1 VAALA
6 AALAIPAQSPAAPLD
21 RAVAH
26 DIAFAR
32 AQLNRTLSE
41 VPTGAYPHQTNA
53 DGTWGTHSAGWWTS
67 GFFPGAMWHMFAL
80 TGDPAWRSAAAAR
93 QAGIEGLKNN
103 TSTHDLGFMIFDSFG
118 NGFKLTGTDSYRQT
132 VLTAASS
139 LATRYSSTVH
149 AIRSQNNASGDSPT
163 DFRVIIDTMM
173 NLELLW
179 WASKH
184 GGLLSHGTKALEHA
198 RTTANQH
205 VRADGST
212 NQLVVF
218 DSDTGAVKRKGTIQG
233 AGSLSTWARGQAWA
247 VHGFTMAY
255 RESRDSQML
264 ATARKVAD
272 YYVSHLP
279 ADKIPYWDFQAPGIP
294 NEPRDS
300 SAAAIAA
307 SGLIELSQLDSDI
320 TRSRTYLDTAR
331 ATLESLSSPAYL
343 AEGTSAR
350 SILLHG
356 TDNKPLGQYDRGL
369 IYGDYFFLEA
379 LRRYRAAVRGPA
391 PAPDFNGDGY
401 DDLAVGA
408 PGEDASGVDV
418 GAVDVL
424 YGGAGGPGGGGA
436 AHFGQGSAGGS
447 PRAGDAFGA
456 AVGTGDF
463 NGDGYSDLA
472 VGAPGES
479 GGAGAVN
486 VVYGSASGLVS
497 AGAQQLGQ
505 GSSSYATE
513 AGDHFGVALAAGD
526 FNGDGYADLAGGAP
540 DEDTT
545 AGADV
550 GSVSILPGSATG
562 LAGNTVKQ
570 LDQQTAGGTV
580 APGDHFG
587 AALTAGQ
594 LDTDRYG
601 DLAVGAPDQ
610 DAPGA
615 VDAGCINVLLG
626 GAWGLTSSQAFE
638 LSQSGAIGGQEETG
652 DRYGAALTAGD
663 FDGDGDADLAA
674 GAPGEDGPQGNDVG
688 SVVVVPS
695 IITNTGAR
703 QYDQGAAGGTPE
715 PGDRFGA
722 ALAAGSFDGDGHF
735 DLVVGAPDE
744 DAGASDAGH
753 ANVLFG
759 SPTTLGNPMQLD
771 QSAGGGAVEAGDRFG
786 AALTVGNFN
795 GDNRDDVAVGAP
807 REDDAAGVDAGKVNV
822 IFGQLGSAG
831 SVQLDQSQTGD
842 ANEGGDKFGAALR

>member
-1 VAALA
+1 
-6 AALAIPAQSPAAPLD
+6 
-21 RAVAH
+21 
-26 DIAFAR
+26 
-32 AQLNRTLSE
+32 
-41 VPTGAYPHQTNA
+41 
-53 DGTWGTHSAGWWTS
+53 
-67 GFFPGAMWHMFAL
+67 
-80 TGDPAWRSAAAAR
+80 
-93 QAGIEGLKNN
+93 
-103 TSTHDLGFMIFDSFG
+103 
-118 NGFKLTGTDSYRQT
+118 
-132 VLTAASS
+132 
-139 LATRYSSTVH
+139 
-149 AIRSQNNASGDSPT
+149 
-163 DFRVIIDTMM
+163 
-173 NLELLW
+173 
-179 WASKH
+179 
-184 GGLLSHGTKALEHA
+184 
-198 RTTANQH
+198 
-205 VRADGST
+205 
-212 NQLVVF
+212 VVF
-218 DSDTGAVKRKGTIQG
+218 DSDTGAVKRKGTVQG
-233 AGSLSTWARGQAWA
+233 AASLSTWARGQAWA
-247 VHGFTMAY
+247 LYGFTMAY
-255 RESRDSQML
+255 RESRDSHILPILRQ
-264 ATARKVAD
+264 VAD
-272 YYVSHLP
+272 YYESHLP

-307 SGLIELSQLDSDI
+307 SGLIELAQLDSDA

-379 LRRYRAAVRGPA
+379 LRRYRAAVRGPS
-391 PAPDFNGDGY
+391 PPPDFNGDGY

-424 YGGAGGPGGGGA
+424 YGGASGPGSGGA

-456 AVGTGDF
+456 AVGSGDF

-486 VVYGSASGLVS
+486 IVYGSASGLES

-540 DEDTT
+540 DEDST

-550 GSVSILPGSATG
+550 GFVSVMPGSAGG
-562 LAGNTVKQ
+562 LTSNSVKQ
-570 LDQQTAGGTV
+570 LDQSVAAGTAQ
-580 APGDHFG
+580 PGDHFG
-587 AALTAGQ
+587 AALAVGAF
-594 LDTDRYG
+594 DTDRYA
-601 DLAVGAPDQ
+601 DLAIGAPDQ

-615 VDAGCINVLLG
+615 TDTGHINMLRG
-626 GAWGLTSSQAFE
+626 GAWGLSSDAAQEIGQGSA
-638 LSQSGAIGGQEETG
+638 SGGQEETG
-652 DRYGAALTAGD
+652 DRFGAAMAAGD
-663 FDGDGDADLAA
+663 LDGDGDSDLAV
-674 GAPGEDGPQGNDVG
+674 GSPGEDTSQGTDAGAVIVEPGGGAGITGQG
-688 SVVVVPS
+688 S
-695 IITNTGAR
+695 R

-715 PGDRFGA
+715 PGDHFGA

-744 DAGASDAGH
+744 DAGASDVGH

-759 SPTTLGNPMQLD
+759 SPTTLGNGMQLD
-771 QSAGGGAVEAGDRFG
+771 QAAGSGVVEAGDRFG

-795 GDNRDDVAVGAP
+795 GDNRDDLAVGAP

-831 SVQLDQSQTGD
+831 SVQLDQSQAGD
-842 ANEGGDKFGAALR
+842 AQEAGDKFGAALR